1 MDDAAWVDLFE
12 RRRPFLT
19 GLAYRT
25 LGSRADA
32 EDVVQDVFMKWLGA
46 DRAAIDNPDAW
57 LTTVCVR
64 RCLNMLESAQ
74 RARTDYVGFWL
85 PEPVQGAGTASPEQ
99 EAELASS
106 LSTAFLLLLERLAPK
121 ERAAY
126 LLHDIFRL
134 RHAEVAGIIGVREE
148 ACRKLVSR
156 ARANIGRPVARQHVP
171 PRRQASL
178 LEAFRHAVA
187 TGQTALLAGMLAE
200 DVVLAADGGGKVAA
214 IATPVCGRAMVL
226 EFIAARLSAWWRA
239 YAWEDATI
247 NGARGA
253 LLTSDGRLEAA
264 VSFSYDGEGRA
275 TGVYIVRNPD
285 KLAALALGGVA

>member
-1 MDDAAWVDLFE
+1 RLQGG
-12 RRRPFLT
+12 RRGRGAGRVREVARRGP
-19 GLAYRT
+19 GRDRQ
-25 LGSRADA
+25 SRCLADA
-32 EDVVQDVFMKWLGA
+32 RVRAAVPEHARIGPAGA
-46 DRAAIDNPDAW
+46 DRLRRVLAARAGPG
-57 LTTVCVR
+57 R
-64 RCLNMLESAQ
+64 RHG
-74 RARTDYVGFWL
+74 V
-85 PEPVQGAGTASPEQ
+85 PGAGGRAGVQPVHGVP
-99 EAELASS
+99 AA
-106 LSTAFLLLLERLAPK
+106 A
-121 ERAAY
+121 RAAGAQGTGGVPAP
-126 LLHDIFRL
+126 
-134 RHAEVAGIIGVREE
+134 RHLPAATRRGRRHHRRAGGGR
-148 ACRKLVSR
+148 RKLVSR

-275 TGVYIVRNPD
+275 TGVYI
-285 KLAALALGGVA
+285 